1 MIQLFTRYILSGIFM
16 FFLLIGGPAKGE
28 EFLSAIRGKVI
39 TADGQ
44 PAPYVTIQIKGSG
57 RGMVSDQN
65 GEFVFKKIKPGTYT
79 VQASLIGYATVE
91 QDVTVEDDKVAH
103 ITIQLSATNQQ
114 MKEVVVT
121 ADAQKYK
128 VDNPSN
134 TLRIVTPIKD
144 VPQSI
149 EVLTHEVL
157 QDQQIYDMQEDV
169 SRNISGAMRVGHWDI
184 YTKIQARGSQLSA
197 FRNGM
202 NVVSSPWSPLTE
214 DMSMVD
220 RIEVIKGPAGFML
233 SSGEPSG
240 FYNVVTKKPT
250 GMSGNNEVTI
260 AGGSFNTYRGTIDL
274 DGKLSKDGR
283 LLYRLNVMGSERD
296 SHRDYEFT
304 NRYSI
309 APVIKYLVD
318 DRTAVTLEYNRQ
330 FVQEQVIGS
339 NYAFSR
345 KGYADLP
352 RNFTTAGPKLT
363 PTNITDQSL
372 TGTIEHRFNEDWKF
386 TAQVAYLQYN
396 QKGQSMWPSYFIAGH
411 DEQLLRHIGIWD
423 ALAINRTGQMF
434 LNGKFTTGSVTHT
447 ILAGLDAKRSQYWAD
462 WGQGASLGDTTF
474 NIYNPDYTKDVQP
487 TYDRSKNIRVR
498 GVEYNYGYTTEYL
511 QDELGFFDNTLRLT
525 IAGRYTSNIM
535 VSPYAK
541 TRTESKFT
549 PRLGVSYSVDKSLS
563 AYFIYDEVF
572 MQNGGLDYAGNFFKP
587 LTGNNMEVGLKKDWL
602 GGRFS
607 TNLAVYQIVKNNVLA
622 TDLDHPSPTGGFI
635 FSRTNGQQKIKGVE
649 VDVKGEV
656 LPGLSV
662 VVNYAYTDGII
673 TKDSQKELVGNYV
686 SGIAKHI
693 QNSWLTYQQRTGVL
707 SGLRISAGYQWQID
721 RVAGQ
726 VYDKTENFLPDY
738 FRLDGGI
745 GYSISKFSFNVNVNN
760 IMNKYLF
767 TGAPSYDD
775 KGNSYYYWQ
784 AEAGRNVRVSTA
796 YRF

>member
-1 MIQLFTRYILSGIFM
+1 MFQFFTRYNIVTILLFV
-16 FFLLIGGPAKGE
+16 LISTTARAE
-28 EFLSAIRGKVI
+28 DFLSAIRGKVI

-44 PAPYVTIQIKGSG
+44 PAPYVTIQIKGTG

-79 VQASLIGYATVE
+79 LLASLIGYATVE
-91 QDVTVEDDKVAH
+91 QDVSVEDDKVAH
-103 ITIQLSATNQQ
+103 ITIQLAATDQQ
-114 MKEVVVT
+114 MKEVVIV

-128 VDNPSN
+128 VDIPSN
-134 TLRIVTPIKD
+134 SLRIVTPIKD

-157 QDQQIYDMQEDV
+157 RDQQIYDMQEDV

-250 GMSGNNEVTI
+250 GLSGNNEVSV
-260 AGGSFNTYRGTIDL
+260 AGGSFSTYRGTIDL

-318 DRTAVTLEYNRQ
+318 DRTSLTLEYNRQ

-345 KGYADLP
+345 RGYGDLP
-352 RNFTTAGPKLT
+352 INFTTAGPKLT
-363 PTNITDQSL
+363 PTNISDQMLS
-372 TGTIEHRFNEDWKF
+372 GMVEHRFNEDWKF

-396 QKGQSMWPSYFIAGH
+396 QKGQSMWPSYFNPNN
-411 DEQLLRHIGIWD
+411 DSLLYRHIGAWD

-447 ILAGLDAKRSQYWAD
+447 ILAGLDTKRSQYWAD
-462 WGQGASLGDTTF
+462 FFQGFQLGTDSF
-474 NIYNPDYTKDVQP
+474 NIYKPDYSKDAQP
-487 TYDRSKNIRVR
+487 TYDRSKSIRVR
-498 GVEYNYGYTTEYL
+498 GVEYDYGYNTEYL
-511 QDELGFFDNTLRLT
+511 QDELGFFNNTLRITL
-525 IAGRYTSNIM
+525 AGRYTTNIL
-535 VSPYAK
+535 VSPYSK
-541 TRTESKFT
+541 TKTESKFT
-549 PRLGVSYSVDKSLS
+549 PRLGVSYSIDKSLS

-572 MQNGGLDYAGNFFKP
+572 MQNYGLDYAGNYFKP
-587 LTGNNMEVGLKKDWL
+587 LTGSNQEVGVKKEWF

-607 TNLAVYQIVKNNVLA
+607 TNVAVYQIIKNNVLA

-635 FSRTNGQQKIKGVE
+635 YSRTNGQQKIKGVE

-662 VVNYAYTDGII
+662 VMNYAYTDGKV
-673 TKDSQKELVGNYV
+673 TKDSETKLVGNYV

-693 QNSWLTYQQRTGVL
+693 QNSWLTYQLPVGVL
-707 SGLRISAGYQWQID
+707 QGLRISAGYQWQID

-745 GYSISKFSFNVNVNN
+745 GYTVSKFTFNVNVNN

-767 TGAPSYDD
+767 TGAPSYDE
-775 KGNSYYYWQ
+775 KANPIYYWQ